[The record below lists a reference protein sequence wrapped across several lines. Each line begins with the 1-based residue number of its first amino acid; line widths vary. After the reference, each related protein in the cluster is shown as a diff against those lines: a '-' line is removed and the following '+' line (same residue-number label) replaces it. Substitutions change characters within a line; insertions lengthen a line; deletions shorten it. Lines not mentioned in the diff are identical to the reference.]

1 LNRPSPAAVCWLDGV
16 PLRAEKA
23 AVAVG
28 DAGLLA
34 GMGLFETLAV
44 HDGVALQRDA
54 HLDRLKRGAQT
65 LGIVFPT
72 ADGLREVV
80 TAAAGQSECSPQG
93 WLKIVVTS
101 GGRWIVFCGAMEP
114 GDRGCP
120 ASAVVL
126 PWRRNPADPL
136 VGLKTLN
143 YAANMLGLAEARRR
157 GADEGL
163 WLNVRGRFAEGC
175 TSNLFVIRDR
185 RLHTPSEREGILPG
199 IVRAAALDAA
209 RKIGLCVHEG
219 RVRWKRLLGAREA
232 FLTSSLR
239 GIRPLVR
246 LEGKPVGDGTPGAV
260 TRRIAAEVARIRG
273 APAAADL
280 DA

>member
-1 LNRPSPAAVCWLDGV
+1 LNLPPPAAVCWLDGV
-16 PLRAEKA
+16 PLPAREA
-23 AVAVG
+23 ALAVG
-28 DAGLLA
+28 DPGLLA

-44 HDGVALQRDA
+44 HEGRALQPNA
-54 HLDRLKRGAQT
+54 HFDRLKRGAET
-65 LGIVFPT
+65 LGLDLPA
-72 ADGLREVV
+72 ADHMREVV
-80 TAAAGQSECSPQG
+80 TTAAGQQECSPLG

-101 GGRWIVFCGAMEP
+101 GGRWIVFCGPMEP
-114 GDRGCP
+114 GERGRP

-143 YAANMLGLAEARRR
+143 YAANVLGIAEARRR

-175 TSNLFVIRDR
+175 TSNLFVIRGR
-185 RLHTPSEREGILPG
+185 QLHTPSEREGILPG
-199 IVRAAALDAA
+199 IVRAAALGAA
-209 RKIGLCVHEG
+209 RKMGLAVHEG
-219 RVRWKRLLGAREA
+219 RVRWKRLRGADEA

-246 LEGKPVGDGTPGAV
+246 LEGKPVGNGAPGAI
-260 TRRIAAEVARIRG
+260 TGRLAAEVARIRG
-273 APAAADL
+273 VTAIPDQ